1 MFNYVLPKVKA
12 DNIRS
17 EEFFNLLWCIENINF
32 IFYMGGLPRDS
43 SSLKDGSSSKE
54 GSSFNFLFYIPE
66 GNFPKSLITAKFS
79 EYYTNN
85 RYQEELIKR
94 SLNSGKAINE
104 KFSKLLSIDIDSI
117 SIFAQSELGSII
129 FNKPNINEELFNELK
144 SFKVPFSISV
154 NFKKINVKEVSP
166 IRLKY
171 ELNSEEKEKIAK
183 YLQFSMN
190 QSIFTYLFFL
200 FEKDIVI
207 EFFDLNKKNLPLNSF
222 YNFIKCMIME
232 EIYNILY

>member
-12 DNIRS
+12 TSIKS

-32 IFYMGGLPRDS
+32 ISYMGNLSKDS
-43 SSLKDGSSSKE
+43 FPKN
-54 GSSFNFLFYIPE
+54 SFDFLFQIPE
-66 GNFPKSLITAKFS
+66 DNFSKSLITAKFS
-79 EYYTNN
+79 EYYTNY
-85 RYQEELIKR
+85 RYQEELIKKA
-94 SLNSGKAINE
+94 LNSGQVINE

-117 SIFAQSELGSII
+117 SIFAESELGAII

-144 SFKVPFSISV
+144 SFKVPFVISS

-183 YLQFSMN
+183 YLQFLMN
-190 QSIFTYLFFL
+190 QSIFSYLFFL

-222 YNFIKCMIME
+222 YNFIRCIIIE